1 MAESLHHSPETVT
14 TLLIGYTLI
23 QNISGVKKY
32 KESKSTIDM
41 LVYSV
46 AKSCLTLCDPI
57 DCSLPG
63 SSVHGDSLGKNTRVD
78 CHFLLQRIFPN
89 QGSNPGLPHCRWFLT
104 IWATRH
110 FEMIKIYCFFSE
122 FHSRILASIGNL
134 VYDNHDCGIC
144 LMVSFYFLLSFYIY

>member
-63 SSVHGDSLGKNTRVD
+63 SSVHGDSLGKNTGVS
-78 CHFLLQRIFPN
+78 CHFLLQGLFPT
-89 QGSNPGLPHCRWFLT
+89 QESNLGLLHCRQILYRLSYEGSPSHMLDLWNL
-104 IWATRH
+104 RGV
-110 FEMIKIYCFFSE
+110 
-122 FHSRILASIGNL
+122 RIL
-134 VYDNHDCGIC
+134 C
-144 LMVSFYFLLSFYIY
+144 LNKYFWRF